1 MVLSTVSTVAITNSS
16 NQIYNKGNK
25 QWILSDC
32 VEFWLRKHSNS
43 VIAICIKTSATTTP
57 QNQCAATE
65 MSRALINL
73 GIWSIKIHQCE
84 ILFALHRIELHYTV
98 WCIDQKFPEL
108 FYWRMHF
115 CISLSVVG
123 SFFLLSRQHEILGA
137 FALQTEYYCLSIYSK
152 QMNTTSVQTQ
162 SCFNYNH
169 NTCLVIVLTFITELT
184 ILVYAF
190 T

>member
-25 QWILSDC
+25 QWLLSDC

-84 ILFALHRIELHYTV
+84 ILFVFHWIELHYIVRCVHQKISRTILLANAFLHFSLGSGFLFSSFASTWSP
-98 WCIDQKFPEL
+98 WCIRTSKRILL
-108 FYWRMHF
+108 FINIFKTNEYDF
-115 CISLSVVG
+115 C
-123 SFFLLSRQHEILGA
+123 A
-137 FALQTEYYCLSIYSK
+137 
-152 QMNTTSVQTQ
+152 NT
-162 SCFNYNH
+162 
-169 NTCLVIVLTFITELT
+169 VLF
-184 ILVYAF
+184 
-190 T
+190 